1 MSLLDQVRKLEEQ
14 VLKRLRELE
23 PLVREH
29 EQLRAVAERL
39 GVKYSPSPGEDS
51 EAEATAATDGERAP
65 RGAARPAKRRAAKPA
80 AKRAN
85 ARKAAAKPRPAKPAA
100 AADAGQGA
108 AKRAAKPRA
117 ARGNGRR
124 ATAARPGQRQEDV
137 LRLVGEQPGITVREL
152 GERLGV
158 DATGL
163 YRATNPLSAEGRGS
177 KDRPRLQ
184 PVETASAGTPTPA
197 RAR

>member
-14 VLKRLRELE
+14 VLNRLRELE

-39 GVKYSPSPGEDS
+39 GVKYSPSPGEAS

-100 AADAGQGA
+100 AAEDADAGQGA

-124 ATAARPGQRQEDV
+124 ATA
-137 LRLVGEQPGITVREL
+137 
-152 GERLGV
+152 
-158 DATGL
+158 
-163 YRATNPLSAEGRGS
+163 
-177 KDRPRLQ
+177 
-184 PVETASAGTPTPA
+184 
-197 RAR
+197 